1 MASYPIPSGT
11 AAAPPKPWILP
22 ESGLTVFHGHPE
34 TPRLFH
40 YFLPRLTGEGKQV
53 LCLDGANRFDPLL
66 IARLAR
72 QRGKEPSEF
81 NRHIRVGRAFTCFQL
96 SELLARVPR
105 FLQGSAANVLMVTG
119 LPDLYFDEDVRE
131 RDAVASFTEALESL
145 RALRSSL
152 LAVGIFSNAS
162 SLQTPRRLLFQML
175 IAQADQVWT
184 FTEQEG
190 GRLALLA
197 EKAQLPQG
205 RTLR

>member
-1 MASYPIPSGT
+1 
-11 AAAPPKPWILP
+11 
-22 ESGLTVFHGHPE
+22 
-34 TPRLFH
+34 
-40 YFLPRLTGEGKQV
+40 V

-72 QRGKEPSEF
+72 QRGREPSEF
-81 NRHIRVGRAFTCFQL
+81 NQHIRVGRGFTCFQL

-105 FLQGSAANVLMVTG
+105 FRQGAPANVLIVTG

-131 RDAVASFTEALESL
+131 RDAVASSTEALESL

-152 LAVGIFSNAS
+152 LAVSVFSSAS
-162 SLQTPRRLLFQML
+162 SLQTPRRVLFQTL

-184 FTEQEG
+184 FTEHEG

-205 RTLR
+205 QRLR